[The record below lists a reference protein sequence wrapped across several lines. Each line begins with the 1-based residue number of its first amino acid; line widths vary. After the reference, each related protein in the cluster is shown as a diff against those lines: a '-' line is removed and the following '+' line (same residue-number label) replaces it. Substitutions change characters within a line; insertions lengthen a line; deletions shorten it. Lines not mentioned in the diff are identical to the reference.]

1 MDNLKKIFYLE
12 KSYLLI
18 LIFSLI
24 IRSMNIYSLLPSTLD
39 SILFSFLA
47 FLGFFVVL
55 YELYNF
61 LIEKNKDWTDWL
73 ILIFLLA
80 FLISIILNRNYGMSS
95 NLKLLVWNSIYVI
108 GIYQFVKRQKN
119 SFLIID
125 YINYIVMVG
134 MFLLSIISLV
144 MYLFQYSY
152 VYVYGPGPRDHIR
165 IGFLESRLFGVFGDP
180 NYGATTALV
189 TIILC
194 LYYLFKYLNTKN
206 IFIKIFLVVNI
217 VVQFFTLLLTGSRS
231 ALLLSYLAVGFLA
244 FSIIFYKQGV
254 KKTPVLKKILYS
266 CMFTLL
272 VLFGYLIVQNGTKDV
287 LVTVPNKIYSAVYK
301 KEEVNGEIT
310 GKRKEPI
317 SLDRKDVVDNSDISN
332 MRFSIWKSSVEIFKT
347 SPIYGTSPRN
357 LLSYAHDKLPNTFI
371 SQKSIVVHNTF
382 LNILTSVG
390 LLGFIPFM
398 IFLIF
403 NGIKIIFC
411 YYFYQ
416 RELNLQ
422 FLTLLTIQ
430 IILVFSGLFNN
441 EIILVNTV
449 GSFLFWSYLGALNG
463 YLKEISIKRSQK

>member
-1 MDNLKKIFYLE
+1 MDNLKKFFYLE

-189 TIILC
+189 TIIL
-194 LYYLFKYLNTKN
+194 
-206 IFIKIFLVVNI
+206 
-217 VVQFFTLLLTGSRS
+217 
-231 ALLLSYLAVGFLA
+231 
-244 FSIIFYKQGV
+244 
-254 KKTPVLKKILYS
+254 
-266 CMFTLL
+266 
-272 VLFGYLIVQNGTKDV
+272 
-287 LVTVPNKIYSAVYK
+287 
-301 KEEVNGEIT
+301 
-310 GKRKEPI
+310 
-317 SLDRKDVVDNSDISN
+317 
-332 MRFSIWKSSVEIFKT
+332 
-347 SPIYGTSPRN
+347 
-357 LLSYAHDKLPNTFI
+357 
-371 SQKSIVVHNTF
+371 
-382 LNILTSVG
+382 
-390 LLGFIPFM
+390 
-398 IFLIF
+398 
-403 NGIKIIFC
+403 
-411 YYFYQ
+411 
-416 RELNLQ
+416 
-422 FLTLLTIQ
+422 
-430 IILVFSGLFNN
+430 
-441 EIILVNTV
+441 
-449 GSFLFWSYLGALNG
+449 
-463 YLKEISIKRSQK
+463 